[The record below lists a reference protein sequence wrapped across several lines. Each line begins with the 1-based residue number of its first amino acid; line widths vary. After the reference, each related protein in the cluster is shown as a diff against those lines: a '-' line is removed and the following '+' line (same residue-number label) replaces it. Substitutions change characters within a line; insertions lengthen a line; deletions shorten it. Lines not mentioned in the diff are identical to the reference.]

1 MATAVTMPK
10 LGLTMTRGKV
20 VKWLKQNGEQVEKG
34 QPIVV
39 VMSKKITYEMEAP
52 ASGVLRI
59 VAQPK
64 ESRPV
69 TKVIGFILKPG
80 EPMPETEKAA
90 PPTPSPWEGEG
101 RGEGAP
107 VPSQGEG
114 RGEGAPVPSQGEGRG
129 EGAPVPSQGEGRGEG
144 APVPSQGE
152 GRGEGAPVPSQG
164 EGRGEGAPAPSQGEG
179 RGEGAPA
186 PAKEKPRQV
195 RSSPAARRLARE
207 LGVDITRVQG
217 TGSSGRIAESDVQ
230 RFYDEQ
236 SRVQATPLARR
247 MAEEEGLDLA
257 QIQGTGPGG
266 RITEDDVLRVLEGP
280 ALSEAE
286 GRGGLATALP
296 RIIPFAGMRQAI
308 AEGMMESLHS
318 MAQLTLTAR
327 ADVTGMVELRDVLRQ
342 RWDARISYTDL
353 IVKAVALALREHPI
367 LNSTLVGEEI
377 VLHDEVN
384 IGVAVALP
392 PSFPPIGGDEGGES
406 PIGGDEGG
414 ESPIGGDE
422 GGGLIVPVVRQV
434 DQKSVLEIHQAVQN
448 LAKRARKDAL
458 SVDEVTGGTFTI
470 TNLGM
475 YGVDTFTPII
485 NPPEAAILGVG
496 CITEELALAN
506 GQVVARSKMALSLTI
521 DHRIVDGAPGA
532 AFLQTLV
539 QFLEHPALI
548 FAEGPA
554 LSKVEGE
561 A

>member
-1 MATAVTMPK
+1 
-10 LGLTMTRGKV
+10 MTRGKV

-90 PPTPSPWEGEG
+90 PPTPSPWE
-101 RGEGAP
+101 
-107 VPSQGEG
+107 
-114 RGEGAPVPSQGEGRG
+114 
-129 EGAPVPSQGEGRGEG
+129 GEGRGEG

-422 GGGLIVPVVRQV
+422 GGESPIGGDEGGGLIVPVVRQV

-554 LSKVEGE
+554 LSEHPALIFAEGPALSPSSLLGVNSVEGPALSKVEGE